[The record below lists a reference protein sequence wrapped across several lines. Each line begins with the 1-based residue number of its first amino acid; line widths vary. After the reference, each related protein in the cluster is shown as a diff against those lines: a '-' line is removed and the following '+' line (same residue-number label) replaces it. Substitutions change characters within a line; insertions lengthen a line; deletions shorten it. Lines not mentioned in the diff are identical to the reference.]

1 MNYERIALELGARG
15 VATLTLNRP
24 DRGNAYDDVMLRE
37 LMIALGELD
46 NDDAVRVVLLR
57 GAGKHFCVGADIA
70 WHRAN
75 QETPSARDAGPKLI
89 DMLLALDRLSKPSIA
104 VLHGAAVGGGL
115 AIPLC
120 CDVAFATSDAIFSIP
135 EVRIGLMPG
144 PLVPLF
150 LRAMPYRAFRR
161 YGLSGERFSAIDAK
175 SMGLIHDAAP
185 AEQIDAM
192 VARQVEEFLLS
203 APGAKN
209 VAVAGDFSGW
219 KPVHVMTRSEAG
231 VWTVV
236 VPLDPGVHDYA
247 FVVDGERWVPDPTA
261 PPVNDGFGGVNSRLA
276 VLSPDNGRS

>member
-1 MNYERIALELGARG
+1 MNYERIALEHGPRG
-15 VATLTLNRP
+15 TATLTLNRP
-24 DRGNAYDDVMLRE
+24 ERGNAYDDVMLRE
-37 LMIALGELD
+37 MMIALGEID

-75 QETPSARDAGPKLI
+75 QETPSARDSGPKLI

-120 CDVAFATSDAIFSIP
+120 CDVAFATNDTIFSIP

-161 YGLSGERFSAIDAK
+161 YGLSGERFSAGDAK
-175 SMGLIHDAAP
+175 TMGLIHDAA
-185 AEQIDAM
+185 AADEIEA
-192 VARQVEEFLLS
+192 VAAKQVEEFLLS
-203 APGAKN
+203 APGAI
-209 VAVAGDFSGW
+209 AGLKALAAELS
-219 KPVHVMTRSEAG
+219 PPRITPALLEELEEAG
-231 VWTVV
+231 HGMLETEEAKE
-236 VPLDPGVHDYA
+236 GVA
-247 FVVDGERWVPDPTA
+247 SFLEKRKPRWYP
-261 PPVNDGFGGVNSRLA
+261 S
-276 VLSPDNGRS
+276 S

>member
-1 MNYERIALELGARG
+1 MNYERIVLDGGARG

-37 LMIALGELD
+37 LMIALAELD

-75 QETPSARDAGPKLI
+75 QNTPSERENGPKLI
-89 DMLLALDRLSKPSIA
+89 DMLLALDRLSKPTIA

-115 AIPLC
+115 AVPLC
-120 CDVAFATSDAIFSIP
+120 CDVAFATTDALFSIP

-161 YGLSGERFSAIDAK
+161 YGLSGERFSSAEAK
-175 SMGLIHDAAP
+175 AMGLIHAAAP
-185 AEQIDAM
+185 AEQIEAM
-192 VARQVEEFLLS
+192 VAKQVEEFLLG
-203 APGAKN
+203 APGAI
-209 VAVAGDFSGW
+209 AGL
-219 KPVHVMTRSEAG
+219 KALAAALAPPPITLALLEELEEAG
-231 VWTVV
+231 RGM
-236 VPLDPGVHDYA
+236 LEIEEAKEGVASFLEKRKPKWY
-247 FVVDGERWVPDPTA
+247 PQ
-261 PPVNDGFGGVNSRLA
+261 S
-276 VLSPDNGRS
+276 

>member
-1 MNYERIALELGARG
+1 MNYERIVLTSGARG
-15 VATLTLNRP
+15 IATLMLNRP

-37 LMIALGELD
+37 LMIALAELD

-75 QETPSARDAGPKLI
+75 QGAPDSREAGPKLI
-89 DMLLALDRLSKPSIA
+89 DMLLALDRLSKPTIA

-115 AIPLC
+115 AVPLC

-161 YGLSGERFSAIDAK
+161 YGLSGERFSSAEAK
-175 SMGLIHDAAP
+175 ALGLIHDAAP
-185 AEQIDAM
+185 AEQVEAV
-192 VARQVEEFLLS
+192 VAKQVEEFLLS
-203 APGAKN
+203 APGA
-209 VAVAGDFSGW
+209 VAGLKALAAALAPPPITAMLLDDLE
-219 KPVHVMTRSEAG
+219 EAG
-231 VWTVV
+231 HGMLETEEAKE
-236 VPLDPGVHDYA
+236 GVA
-247 FVVDGERWVPDPTA
+247 SFLEKRRPRWY
-261 PPVNDGFGGVNSRLA
+261 PPS
-276 VLSPDNGRS
+276 

>member
-1 MNYERIALELGARG
+1 MNYERILLEHGPRAT
-15 VATLTLNRP
+15 ATLTLHRP
-24 DRGNAYDDVMLRE
+24 ERGNAYDEIMLRE
-37 LMIALGELD
+37 MMIALGELD

-75 QETPSARDAGPKLI
+75 QDAPAAREAGPKLI

-161 YGLSGERFSAIDAK
+161 YGLSGERFSAAEAK
-175 SMGLIHDAAP
+175 AMGLIHEAAL
-185 AEQIDAM
+185 AEQIDAI
-192 VARQVEEFLLS
+192 VAKQVEEFLLS
-203 APGAKN
+203 APGAI
-209 VAVAGDFSGW
+209 AGLKALAAEIAPPW
-219 KPVHVMTRSEAG
+219 ITPTLLEELEEAG
-231 VWTVV
+231 HGMLETEEAKE
-236 VPLDPGVHDYA
+236 GVASFLEKRKPNWY
-247 FVVDGERWVPDPTA
+247 P
-261 PPVNDGFGGVNSRLA
+261 S
-276 VLSPDNGRS
+276 S